1 MSSTAISASALAT
14 DRVFMLYEFFTVIS
28 ANIMGGFSRRNQ
40 VLKSGATRPLLGD
53 PVERVSF
60 TCFQST
66 PVVCFT
72 FAFCTMRIGFS
83 GDSTLMP

>member
-1 MSSTAISASALAT
+1 M
-14 DRVFMLYEFFTVIS
+14 
-28 ANIMGGFSRRNQ
+28 
-40 VLKSGATRPLLGD
+40 LKSGATRPLLGD